1 LPQPAR
7 LVETASQR
15 LDDWGE
21 RLALALRTGLG
32 RRQDFVARLNATLP
46 SPMRQ
51 LEAKHDGL
59 RQRSGA
65 LDRAAAKALGDH
77 AHALERL
84 DPARRLVNAS
94 QRWFQNAETRLA
106 SAAGLLDSYS
116 YEKTLERGFVLV
128 RAGDAVIST
137 AEAATPG
144 LAVEL
149 QFAKGEGRAAVIGDG
164 APPAKPVPKP
174 SKPVKK
180 QKPRPSDDSQGS
192 LL

>member
-1 LPQPAR
+1 
-7 LVETASQR
+7 
-15 LDDWGE
+15 
-21 RLALALRTGLG
+21 
-32 RRQDFVARLNATLP
+32 
-46 SPMRQ
+46 M
-51 LEAKHDGL
+51 
-59 RQRSGA
+59 
-65 LDRAAAKALGDH
+65 
-77 AHALERL
+77 
-84 DPARRLVNAS
+84 
-94 QRWFQNAETRLA
+94 
-106 SAAGLLDSYS
+106 
-116 YEKTLERGFVLV
+116 LV